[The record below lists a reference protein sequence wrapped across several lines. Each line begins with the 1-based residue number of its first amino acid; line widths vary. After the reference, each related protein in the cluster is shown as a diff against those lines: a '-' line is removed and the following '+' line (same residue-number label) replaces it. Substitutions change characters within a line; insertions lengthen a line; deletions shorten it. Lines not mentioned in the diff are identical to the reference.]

1 MAPTNIEIHL
11 THDRMSLKTNQYRI
25 DFDIPTEGIV
35 IVEIHHGTLTITV
48 VPSETPN
55 DSLYEP
61 EDSDNGDNNG
71 ENNGGNNG
79 DNNGEP
85 ENASQN

>member
-1 MAPTNIEIHL
+1 MALTNIKIHL
-11 THDRMSLKTNQYRI
+11 THDRMSLETNQYRI

-35 IVEIHHGTLTITV
+35 VVEIQRGTLTITV

-55 DSLYEP
+55 DSPYEP

-71 ENNGGNNG
+71 ENNGGDSG
-79 DNNGEP
+79 GP

>member
-1 MAPTNIEIHL
+1 MALTKIEIHL
-11 THDRMSLKTNQYRI
+11 THDRMSLETHQYRI

-35 IVEIHHGTLTITV
+35 VVEIQRGTLTITV

-55 DSLYEP
+55 DSPYEP

-71 ENNGGNNG
+71 ENNGGDSG
-79 DNNGEP
+79 GP